1 MDHPSRSLSS
11 LLIDL
16 RHNNPQ
22 RASKLLE
29 DLLECSAPVTQQ
41 TVGVEMGLSI
51 DRSLVYR
58 KLYGKLDTG
67 ARPCTSGGAG
77 DDVSML
83 FTIAML

>member
-22 RASKLLE
+22 RAFKLLE
-29 DLLECSAPVTQQ
+29 DLLECSAPVCQQ
-41 TVGVEMGLSI
+41 TAAGVEMGLSI

-67 ARPCTSGGAG
+67 TRPLTSGGAG
-77 DDVSML
+77 ISKDVSMS
-83 FTIAML
+83 

>member
-1 MDHPSRSLSS
+1 MDHPSRSPPS

-22 RASKLLE
+22 RASKSLE
-29 DLLECSAPVTQQ
+29 NLLECSAPVSQQ
-41 TVGVEMGLSI
+41 TVANVEMGLSI

-67 ARPCTSGGAG
+67 IRPHTSGGAG
-77 DDVSML
+77 IGEDVS
-83 FTIAML
+83 IS

>member
-1 MDHPSRSLSS
+1 M
-11 LLIDL
+11 
-16 RHNNPQ
+16 
-22 RASKLLE
+22 LE

-77 DDVSML
+77 KMSCDLHYCHAVM
-83 FTIAML
+83 